1 MVKRT
6 NTPTHLNKT
15 LEQKC
20 SGVLFYAER
29 LSRFHRAW
37 NLRPPVSASVRRKIL
52 TPIYRKFREI
62 CKIGNNYDTFV
73 VV

>member
-20 SGVLFYAER
+20 SGVLFYAEEG
-29 LSRFHRAW
+29 SAASHRAW
-37 NLRPPVSASVRRKIL
+37 NLRRPRFASVRGKIL
-52 TPIYRKFREI
+52 TPI
-62 CKIGNNYDTFV
+62 GNKMEVIMVYINEGRLEK
-73 VV
+73 

>member
-20 SGVLFYAER
+20 SGVLFYAEEG
-29 LSRFHRAW
+29 SAASHRAW
-37 NLRPPVSASVRRKIL
+37 NLRRPVLLLSARNMD
-52 TPIYRKFREI
+52 TPI
-62 CKIGNNYDTFV
+62 GNKSDEGLVYINERRLEK
-73 VV
+73 